1 MKKSELKELVRKL
14 VTEVMSD
21 YKETDEIHDIEP
33 SGKSKED
40 VKKLFDGSMVVSF
53 SDIEEIAYS
62 FVKDADQ
69 AESLYKELVEYAR
82 SLAPTLGYLPDA
94 RGEFFIRRPT
104 HQDLTRQYGKKIEKP
119 LHPFWTEKGSKENLS
134 LQESKLNVFKK
145 LILETVE
152 EVKTEDNKSTEDA
165 MFSVLKMLK
174 EHNKK
179 YSFRKN
185 KAGNYEVIGCSPTQI
200 EVRPMYMGSYDVI
213 FMLDGTDREKKMN
226 LNLKGVK
233 EFIKEKLTSKLENYT
248 KSAYN
253 KTSVTGEDVT
263 RTRTAGL
270 PETRQNGI
278 KKVGDNKNEN
288 KDYNEADVK
297 VEYDMPDKHLKQVGD
312 VKKQNSHDDD
322 AGAKYT
328 FPKQDKDGKK
338 HVIKGGKGK
347 ELKLPEKK
355 IAKK

>member
-14 VTEVMSD
+14 VTEAMPG
-21 YKETDEIHDIEP
+21 YKETDEIPDIEP
-33 SGKSKED
+33 SGKSKEK
-40 VKKLFDGSMVVSF
+40 VKELFDGSMAVTL
-53 SDIEEIAYS
+53 SDIEEIAHS

-69 AESLYKELVEYAR
+69 ADSLYEELLKYAR

-94 RGEFFIRRPT
+94 RGEFFIRRST
-104 HQDLTRQYGKKIEKP
+104 HQGLTRQYGEKLKKP
-119 LHPFWTEKGSKENLS
+119 LHPLWTREESNENLS
-134 LQESKLNVFKK
+134 SQESKLNVFKK

-270 PETRQNGI
+270 PETKQNGI
-278 KKVGDNKNEN
+278 KKVGGNKNEN